1 MAWRSV
7 VIANPARLRLDQ
19 SQLVIER
26 EGLPPATLPVEDI
39 AVLVVEAQQVS
50 LTAPLLCA
58 LAANESVVLFCDAR
72 HTPQAASL
80 PICGH
85 HRMLKVQRLQLEST
99 LPLRKRCWQAV
110 VQRKI
115 RNQALALQYSGRPDA
130 EAIHA
135 LAEAVTS
142 GDRTNQEAQAS
153 RLYFPLLFD
162 PAFTRD
168 QPCGWNSALNYGYAV
183 LRAAVARSVAA
194 HGLLPAHGLHHH
206 SELNAFNLA
215 DDLLEPFRPL
225 VDLAV
230 ACDLDRWPDAPEL
243 TQDQRMSLVELLHHE
258 VEVDGNR
265 QAVLHAVEL
274 LTASLVSAFTDADPK
289 RLKLP
294 LLLPLRR
301 HPID

>member
-1 MAWRSV
+1 MSWRSV
-7 VIANPARLRLDQ
+7 VIANPARLRLDRA
-19 SQLVIER
+19 QLVIER
-26 EGLPPATLPVEDI
+26 DGQPHATLPVEDV

-85 HRMLKVQRLQLEST
+85 HRMLKVQRLQLESS

-115 RNQALALQYSGRPDA
+115 RNQALALEYSGRCGADA
-130 EAIHA
+130 IRA
-135 LAEAVTS
+135 LAEGVAS
-142 GDRTNQEAQAS
+142 GDKTNQEAQAS
-153 RLYFPLLFD
+153 RMYFPLLFD

-168 QPCGWNSALNYGYAV
+168 RPCGWNSALNYGYAV

-194 HGLLPAHGLHHH
+194 HGLLPAHGLHHR

-230 ACDLDRWPDAPEL
+230 SGQPESRTDEPEL
-243 TQDQRMSLVELLHHE
+243 TQAQRLSLVELLHHE
-258 VEVDGNR
+258 VEVDGSR
-265 QAVLHAVEL
+265 QAVLYAIEL

-294 LLLPLRR
+294 TLLPLRR